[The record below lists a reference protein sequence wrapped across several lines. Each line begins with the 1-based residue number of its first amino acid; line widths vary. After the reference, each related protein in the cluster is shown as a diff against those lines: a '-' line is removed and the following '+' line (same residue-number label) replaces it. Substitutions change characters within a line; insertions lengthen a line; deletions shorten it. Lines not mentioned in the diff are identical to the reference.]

1 MMTKKRRNRAA
12 AADPATS
19 TPPSA
24 AQDSTCTA
32 DILSQLR
39 RRRRAA
45 ERLAPLDCGCS
56 DPWPCRCT
64 EPPLTDRAL
73 DAWRDAAGHLFDAG
87 KTPLLP
93 LEVLQALYRRGGAD
107 RALAKELHAAS
118 SGAIA

>member
-1 MMTKKRRNRAA
+1 MTRRRTCPGSEAG
-12 AADPATS
+12 ATS
-19 TPPSA
+19 TTPIA
-24 AQDSTCTA
+24 AQDSTCRA
-32 DILSQLR
+32 DIVSQLR

-73 DAWRDAAGHLFDAG
+73 DGWRDAAGHLFDAG

-93 LEVLQALYRRGGAD
+93 LEVLQALYRRGGYD
-107 RALAKELHAAS
+107 RDLAEQLHAAAG
-118 SGAIA
+118 GACA